1 METEFTVDPPIQ
13 TVMDDPVF
21 DDYGRLLFPVDT
33 GYWRVMKARLDALLA
48 LGIDTEFHVHAG
60 LGYSFGLGT
69 DTSVERWLDLAV
81 RFWERQM

>member
-1 METEFTVDPPIQ
+1 
-13 TVMDDPVF
+13 MDDPVF

-33 GYWRVMKARLDALLA
+33 GYWRVMKARLDALSA

-69 DTSVERWLDLAV
+69 GTSVERWLDLAV